1 MKKKNLFYLAALS
14 LCMTFTMGAC
24 SDNDDP
30 KPDVTTPADLDYTT
44 ENASAWGNYMYNVA
58 LLLDKD
64 ATDLYNYWS
73 VDYDGKGPF
82 LTQFKD
88 QTGGTY
94 TSPKACIEEMVE
106 NGMWNIANEV
116 GTAKIKDPYDKYT
129 GGDKEGGIY
138 AVESWYSWH
147 SRDDYT
153 NNIFSIRN
161 TYYGQIDNNDVKKV
175 SENLNAFAS
184 YKDFDD
190 EGDIH
195 ENSFSKLIAS
205 VEPDLDKKIK
215 TLIFN
220 AAKAIQNIPQP
231 FRNNIDSEEAVAAMN
246 ACIDLANALKNELK
260 PFVAN
265 ELTDAKYDKQMKAVV
280 NQFADAVIMPTYQD
294 LVAKNKAL
302 LAAVK
307 TFKDNPTNDNFQKGC
322 NAWITAREPW
332 EKSEAFLFGPVG
344 GKGLDPNMD
353 SWPLDQNGIVQVLN
367 SQKWDEMEW
376 SGNFDEE
383 DEGIAAAQ
391 SVRGYHTLEYLLFKD
406 GKPRTVDITK

>member
-14 LCMTFTMGAC
+14 LCMAFSMSSC
-24 SDNDDP
+24 SDDDP
-30 KPDVTTPADLDYTT
+30 KPDVIDTPEDLDYTA

-64 ATDLYNYWS
+64 ATDLYKYWS
-73 VDYDGKGPF
+73 VDYNSKGSF

-94 TSPKACIEEMVE
+94 NSPKACIEEMVQ

-161 TYYGQIDNNDVKKV
+161 TYYGRIDDNDVKKV
-175 SENLNAFAS
+175 NENLNAFAS

-195 ENSFSKLIAS
+195 ENSFSKLVAS
-205 VEPDLDKKIK
+205 VDSDLDEKIK
-215 TLIFN
+215 ELIFN
-220 AAKAIQNIPQP
+220 AAKAIQSIPQP
-231 FRNNIDSEEAVAAMN
+231 FRNNIDSEESVAAMN
-246 ACIDLANALKNELK
+246 ACNELANTLKNELL
-260 PFVAN
+260 PFVSN
-265 ELTDAKYDKQMKAVV
+265 ELSDSKYDKQMASVV
-280 NQFADAVIMPTYQD
+280 SQFADAVVMPTYKD
-294 LVAKNKAL
+294 LETKNKAL
-302 LAAVK
+302 LAAVQA
-307 TFKDNPTNDNFQKGC
+307 FKDAPSDINFQKGC
-322 NAWITAREPW
+322 EAWITAREPW

-344 GKGLDPNMD
+344 VENLDPNMD
-353 SWPLDQNGIVQVLN
+353 SWPLDQNGIVQVLKD
-367 SQKWDEMEW
+367 QKWDDMEW
-376 SGNFDEE
+376 SDGASDEAIE
-383 DEGIAAAQ
+383 AAQ
-391 SVRGYHTLEYLLFKD
+391 GIRGYHTLEYLLFKD
-406 GKPRTVDITK
+406 GKPRTVDTK